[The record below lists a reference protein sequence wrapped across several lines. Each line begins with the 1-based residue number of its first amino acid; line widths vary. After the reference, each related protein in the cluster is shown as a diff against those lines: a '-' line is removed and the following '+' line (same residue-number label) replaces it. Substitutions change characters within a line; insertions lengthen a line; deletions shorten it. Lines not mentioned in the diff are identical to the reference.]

1 VLTYW
6 IVGGI
11 VLTLLEII
19 IPGMVLVFLGIGA
32 LIVAGL
38 IWLGIVDGW
47 IPALTTWFVVS
58 LALLLVVRG
67 LFQRMMPGDET
78 WRSTNED
85 IDAFG
90 QVVKVAETINKGEQ
104 GRIRFRG
111 TTWPATCYE
120 QTLEAGSQATL
131 VYRENVVWI
140 VEALDDAPGEPE

>member
-1 VLTYW
+1 MLTYW

-19 IPGMVLVFLGIGA
+19 IPGMVLVFLGVGA

-58 LALLLVVRG
+58 LALLLVLRG
-67 LFQRMMPGDET
+67 LFQRMMPGHET
-78 WRSTNED
+78 WSSTDED
-85 IDAFG
+85 VNAFG
-90 QVVKVAETINKGEQ
+90 QVVEVAETINKGEQ

-120 QTLEAGSQATL
+120 HTLEAGSQAML
-131 VYRENVVWI
+131 VYRENVVWT
-140 VEALDDAPGEPE
+140 VEALDDAPGELE